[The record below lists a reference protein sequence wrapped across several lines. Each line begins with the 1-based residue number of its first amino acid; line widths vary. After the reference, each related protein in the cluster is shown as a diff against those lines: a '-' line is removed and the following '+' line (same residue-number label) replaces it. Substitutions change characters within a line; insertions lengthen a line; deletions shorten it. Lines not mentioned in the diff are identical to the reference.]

1 VSRLGFGCGGL
12 SGILNA
18 PLSHQDGCSV
28 IKEDFSNGITFFDA
42 ADVYGKNHENEIMVC
57 KALNQLPRDQI
68 QLATEFSTVVLVR
81 YCCESSLKWL
91 DVDYNDLYYQHLVD
105 TSVPIEETM
114 EELKKL
120 VEEGKIKY
128 IVLSEASAVTIKRAH
143 AIHPIT
149 ALQMEYSLW
158 TRKIEDEIIPNIK
171 DNVGPL
177 ALKLTQEH
185 LKEIRDAVPI
195 DDVSGTREV
204 ASYAWKFADTPIK
217 ET

>member
-28 IKEDFSNGITFFDA
+28 IKEDFNNGITFFDT
-42 ADVYGKNHENEIMVC
+42 ADVYGKNHDNEIMVC
-57 KALNQLPRDQI
+57 KALKQLPRDQI
-68 QLATEFSTVVLVR
+68 QLATEFSIVVLG
-81 YCCESSLKWL
+81 
-91 DVDYNDLYYQHLVD
+91 YN
-105 TSVPIEETM
+105 SPSRM

-128 IVLSEASAVTIKRAH
+128 IGLSKASAVTIKRAH

-149 ALQMEYSLW
+149 ALQMEKSSEVSRGEFRLSSLATKHATMVLQLALAW
-158 TRKIEDEIIPNIK
+158 LIHQGDDIIPIP
-171 DNVGPL
+171 DNVGSL
-177 ALKLTQEH
+177 ALKLTQED

-217 ET
+217 EM